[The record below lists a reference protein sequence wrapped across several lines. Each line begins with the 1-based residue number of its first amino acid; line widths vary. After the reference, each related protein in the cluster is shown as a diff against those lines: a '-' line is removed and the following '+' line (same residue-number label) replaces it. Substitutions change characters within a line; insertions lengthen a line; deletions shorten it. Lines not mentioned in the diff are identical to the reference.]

1 MMTKENILEFNT
13 DYQSGQFIDC
23 NLLRLETFD
32 SGLKPVSG
40 LRRDCHQF
48 VHGPRDIEAGS

>member
-1 MMTKENILEFNT
+1 LELDT
-13 DYQSGQFIDC
+13 DHKRGQFIDG

-32 SGLKPVSG
+32 SGLKTISR

-48 VHGPRDIEAGS
+48 VHGPRDIEAGGQT